1 MSKIGSEE
9 HIGRRLR
16 FRDLQVLLA
25 VVQTGSMAK
34 AAVRLGLTQ
43 PAVSDIVSG
52 LEHMFAVRLFERNPK
67 GVEPTIYGRAL
78 VARGQAAF
86 DEVRQGIRD
95 IAFLADPTVGE
106 LRIGCPGSV
115 AAAILPNSIERFSR
129 EYPRAVLTFD
139 EVPAPSTEFPGL
151 IQRQHDLVL
160 ARIAQPLADEQQLNV
175 DILFQ
180 DPLVVAADVHSPW
193 ARRRKIDLRELLDAS
208 WILTAP
214 DTWVY
219 RSVAEAFQ
227 AHGLAMPKIHLAAN
241 SALLRVNLLATGP
254 FVTAIPSSVL
264 RLNAGRHSLKLLPID
279 LDIRGY
285 PVAILTLKHRV
296 LNPLA
301 AFFIGHVREVAKSMA
316 ARSQVRR

>member
-43 PAVSDIVSG
+43 PAISDIVSG

-86 DEVRQGIRD
+86 DELRQGIRD
-95 IAFLADPTVGE
+95 IEFLADPTVGE

-115 AAAILPNSIERFSR
+115 AAAILPTAIERFSR
-129 EYPRAVLTFD
+129 QYPRAVLTFD

-151 IQRQHDLVL
+151 MERKHDLVL

-193 ARRRKIDLRELLDAS
+193 ARRRKIDLRELIDAP

-214 DTWVY
+214 NTWVY

-227 AHGLAMPKIHLAAN
+227 AHSLAMPKIHLAAN

-316 ARSQVRR
+316 TRSHARR

>member
-1 MSKIGSEE
+1 MY
-9 HIGRRLR
+9 
-16 FRDLQVLLA
+16 
-25 VVQTGSMAK
+25 
-34 AAVRLGLTQ
+34 
-43 PAVSDIVSG
+43 
-52 LEHMFAVRLFERNPK
+52 AVRLFERNPK
-67 GVEPTIYGRAL
+67 GVEPTVYGRAL

-86 DEVRQGIRD
+86 DELRQGIRD
-95 IAFLADPTVGE
+95 IEFLADPTVGE

-115 AAAILPNSIERFSR
+115 AAAILPTAIERFSR
-129 EYPRAVLTFD
+129 QYPRAVLTFD

-151 IQRQHDLVL
+151 MERKHDLVL

-193 ARRRKIDLRELLDAS
+193 ARRRKIDLRELIDAP

-214 DTWVY
+214 NTWVY

-227 AHGLAMPKIHLAAN
+227 AHSLAMPKIHLAAN

-279 LDIRGY
+279 LEIRGY

-316 ARSQVRR
+316 TRSHARR

>member
-43 PAVSDIVSG
+43 PAISDIVSG

-86 DEVRQGIRD
+86 DELRQGIRD
-95 IAFLADPTVGE
+95 IEFLADPTVGE

-115 AAAILPNSIERFSR
+115 AAAILPTAIERFSR
-129 EYPRAVLTFD
+129 QYPRAVLTFD

-151 IQRQHDLVL
+151 MERKHDLVL

-193 ARRRKIDLRELLDAS
+193 ARRRKIDLRELIDAP

-214 DTWVY
+214 NTWVY

-227 AHGLAMPKIHLAAN
+227 AHSLAMPKIHLAAN

-279 LDIRGY
+279 LEIRGY

-316 ARSQVRR
+316 TRSHARR

>member
-43 PAVSDIVSG
+43 PAISDIVSG

-67 GVEPTIYGRAL
+67 GVEPTVYGRAL

-86 DEVRQGIRD
+86 DELRQGIRD
-95 IAFLADPTVGE
+95 IEFLADPTVGE

-115 AAAILPNSIERFSR
+115 AAAILPTAIERFSR
-129 EYPRAVLTFD
+129 QYPRAVLTFD

-151 IQRQHDLVL
+151 MERKHDLVL

-193 ARRRKIDLRELLDAS
+193 ARRRKIDLCELIDAP

-214 DTWVY
+214 NTWVY

-227 AHGLAMPKIHLAAN
+227 AHSLAMPKIHLAAN

-279 LDIRGY
+279 LEIRGY

-316 ARSQVRR
+316 TRSHARR

>member
-43 PAVSDIVSG
+43 PAISDIVSG
-52 LEHMFAVRLFERNPK
+52 LEQMFAVRLFERNPK

-86 DEVRQGIRD
+86 DELRQGIRD
-95 IAFLADPTVGE
+95 IEFLADPTVGE

-115 AAAILPNSIERFSR
+115 AAAILPTAIERFSR
-129 EYPRAVLTFD
+129 QYPRAVLTFD

-151 IQRQHDLVL
+151 MERKHDLVL

-180 DPLVVAADVHSPW
+180 DPLVVTADVHSPW
-193 ARRRKIDLRELLDAS
+193 ARRRKIDLREIIDAP

-214 DTWVY
+214 NTWVY

-227 AHGLAMPKIHLAAN
+227 AHSLAMPKIHLAAN

-316 ARSQVRR
+316 TRSHARR

>member
-43 PAVSDIVSG
+43 PAISDIVSG

-86 DEVRQGIRD
+86 DELRQGIRD
-95 IAFLADPTVGE
+95 IEFLADPTVGE

-115 AAAILPNSIERFSR
+115 AAAILPTAIERFSR
-129 EYPRAVLTFD
+129 QYPRAVLTFD

-151 IQRQHDLVL
+151 MERKHDLVL

-193 ARRRKIDLRELLDAS
+193 ARRRKIDLRELIDAP
-208 WILTAP
+208 WILTGP
-214 DTWVY
+214 NTWVY

-227 AHGLAMPKIHLAAN
+227 AHSLAMPKIHLAAN

-279 LDIRGY
+279 LEIRGY

-316 ARSQVRR
+316 TRSHARR

>member
-43 PAVSDIVSG
+43 PAVSDIVSS

-67 GVEPTIYGRAL
+67 GVEPTVYGRAL

-115 AAAILPNSIERFSR
+115 AAAILPTAIERFSR
-129 EYPRAVLTFD
+129 QYPRAVLTFD

-151 IQRQHDLVL
+151 MERKHDLVL

-193 ARRRKIDLRELLDAS
+193 ARRRKIDLGELLDAP

-316 ARSQVRR
+316 TRSQARR